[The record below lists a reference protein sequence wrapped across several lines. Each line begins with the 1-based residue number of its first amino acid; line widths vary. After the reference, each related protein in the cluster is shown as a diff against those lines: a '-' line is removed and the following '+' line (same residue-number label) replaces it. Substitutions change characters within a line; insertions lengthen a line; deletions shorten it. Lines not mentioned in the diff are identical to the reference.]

1 VAIARLNALERGA
14 QLCGIGYR
22 LREYLKLAAEQKD
35 LGLLR
40 WLFRGELFHR
50 LLPGI
55 CKSHTGT
62 HAEGV
67 IEDDEEQATIR
78 VCRNS
83 THKRVGK
90 RENDQKNQR
99 TAKSKQYEVFETMV
113 ARGALEAALKKHK
126 RTYGA
131 RYGDV
136 AAQQMYEYRYAQ
148 QCESTEEPW
157 GEEAHQFR
165 SWRSARYWR
174 SAASRG

>member
-1 VAIARLNALERGA
+1 LNALERGA

-99 TAKSKQYEVFETMV
+99 TAKSK
-113 ARGALEAALKKHK
+113 
-126 RTYGA
+126 
-131 RYGDV
+131 
-136 AAQQMYEYRYAQ
+136 
-148 QCESTEEPW
+148 
-157 GEEAHQFR
+157 
-165 SWRSARYWR
+165 
-174 SAASRG
+174 